1 MQCNY
6 CSICLENI
14 HLTCFIFKTNCNHIF
29 HTKCIES
36 WANNTSLSILK
47 CPLCRSNIINLK
59 NKKNIIIHYYVKD
72 IGWVSTSNS

>member
-14 HLTCFIFKTNCNHIF
+14 YKTCSIFKTNCNHTF

-36 WANNTSLSILK
+36 WANSTTFTLK

-59 NKKNIIIHYYVKD
+59 INNNIILHYYVTD